1 MRSASAFAD
10 DVLDG
15 VEAPVANGPAG
26 PWDVE
31 VTAQP
36 TATVNVRSTAS
47 LEMDTGISYTSLV
60 PWSLVMGPSVRVPG
74 PWSLVWSESPS
85 PKSPFARAILR
96 LGEAGLAMA
105 SLTYFLG
112 VCSLRRNCT
121 SPPIVPAPNRSI
133 MLLSSRLPLDTTT
146 GCTQA
151 MRPLLSSIRART

>member
-15 VEAPVANGPAG
+15 VEAPGANGPAG

-31 VTAQP
+31 LTAQP
-36 TATVNVRSTAS
+36 TQTVNVRSTAS

-60 PWSLVMGPSVRVPG
+60 VGP
-74 PWSLVWSESPS
+74 WSESPS
-85 PKSPFARAILR
+85 PESPFARAILR

-112 VCSLRRNCT
+112 VCSLRRSCT

-151 MRPLLSSIRART
+151 MRPLLSRIRART